1 MVTWGNPDAGG
12 SSRKVQGLLKGV
24 KQIQATE
31 NAFAALLSDGRVV
44 TWGDRNFGGD
54 SRSVQQ
60 QLKGVQHIQATAYTF
75 AAVLGDGSVVPWSD
89 ENLGG
94 DRRSVR
100 HLKTV
105 CQIQAATKDDMKTMI
120 TASFVFVSSVT
131 LVSPMP
137 STPSP
142 APEL

>member
-12 SSRKVQGLLKGV
+12 SCRKVQGLLKGV

-60 QLKGVQHIQATAYTF
+60 QLKDVQHIQATTYTF
-75 AAVLGDGSVVPWSD
+75 AAVLRDGSVVPWSD

-94 DRRSVR
+94 DQRSVR

-105 CQIQAATKDDMKTMI
+105 CQIQAKTKDEII
-120 TASFVFVSSVT
+120 TIIAVSFLF
-131 LVSPMP
+131 LP
-137 STPSP
+137 S
-142 APEL
+142 LILLLY